1 MKAKGEE
8 ISAATKGIETKM
20 ARSGELAVSVAT
32 ASADL
37 EGSKD
42 SLAEDTTMKAALA
55 KSCAA
60 KTKEFD
66 ARAKIQAEEVTAISE
81 TIQILNSDDS
91 LDTFKKALPS
101 GPAAFM
107 QTQTRSRSQM
117 RKFGQVMDNL
127 VAQNPA
133 HTANYKLMLIQAKS
147 KTSDFQ
153 HIVKMIDDMCG
164 LLSQE
169 QADDDKQ
176 KEFCDG
182 ELRTAAGEKE
192 DTEGSIKEA

>member
-91 LDTFKKALPS
+91 LDTFKKTLPS
-101 GPAAFM
+101 GGAAVFM
-107 QTQTRSRSQM
+107 QTASRSKSQLARFSGILNRLAAADLPHM
-117 RKFGQVMDNL
+117 
-127 VAQNPA
+127 
-133 HTANYKLMLIQAKS
+133 ANYKLMLLQTKS
-147 KTSDFQ
+147 KQ
-153 HIVKMIDDMCG
+153 HMGNFEHIAVMIEDMIK
-164 LLSQE
+164 LLGNE
-169 QADDDKQ
+169 QKDDDKQ
-176 KEFCDG
+176 KGFCDG
-182 ELRTAAGEKE
+182 EIGKE
-192 DTEGSIKEA
+192 